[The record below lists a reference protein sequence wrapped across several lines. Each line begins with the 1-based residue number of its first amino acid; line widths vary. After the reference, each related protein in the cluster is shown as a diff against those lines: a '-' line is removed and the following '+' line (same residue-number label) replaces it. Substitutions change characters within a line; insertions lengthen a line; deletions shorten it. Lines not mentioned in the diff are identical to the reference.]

1 MNTTDLDP
9 QYCNLLYDRDE
20 ILKKMRY
27 KYLVN
32 IKIIDKQLKRI
43 EYVKKLKINKTSL
56 IDNDDGQ
63 TITIK
68 N

>member
-1 MNTTDLDP
+1 
-9 QYCNLLYDRDE
+9 
-20 ILKKMRY
+20 MRY